1 MRKLSHIEKHPD
13 ITEAAVASLP
23 HEDFGENVKAWVA
36 IREDCDLS
44 PQTIKEWTKNNMAP
58 YKCPHSIS
66 IMGDLPKNFI
76 GKVQRRALQE
86 ADPMYK
92 K

>member
-1 MRKLSHIEKHPD
+1 
-13 ITEAAVASLP
+13 
-23 HEDFGENVKAWVA
+23 
-36 IREDCDLS
+36 
-44 PQTIKEWTKNNMAP
+44 MAP